1 MVETGRAILAQL
13 AGRRHGRDGRTGRG
27 RRRRGG
33 PRPVLKS
40 IAMQPSATSLPF
52 DSTLRARIADRLAS
66 IEARRASPDAA
77 MRRAA
82 VAFVIVGDDSGEAC
96 FVLTRRASGLR
107 RHSGQWAIP
116 GGRSDDGELPPDTAR
131 RELREEVGLDVPEGD
146 VLGRLDDYA
155 TRSGY
160 VISPVVC
167 WGPPRPELALDRTEV
182 ARAHLVPLG
191 RLLAPDLAATTAIP
205 ESDRPVLSV
214 GLLGG
219 RIFAP
224 TAAVI
229 YQAREWLLMDRAT
242 RVSHFEQPV
251 FAWK

>member
-1 MVETGRAILAQL
+1 MQS
-13 AGRRHGRDGRTGRG
+13 GRRFP
-27 RRRRGG
+27 RGG
-33 PRPVLKS
+33 SGVSLARNHAAAAEYPSGSVLQS
-40 IAMQPSATSLPF
+40 AAMQPDAASVPF
-52 DSTLRARIADRLAS
+52 DAALRTRIEDRLAS
-66 IEARRASPDAA
+66 IAAHRVPDDTART

-82 VAFVIVGDDSGEAC
+82 VAFVLVGDEAGEAC

-116 GGRSDDGELPPDTAR
+116 GGRTDDGEAPADTAR
-131 RELREEVGLDVPEGD
+131 RELREEVGLAVSEHD
-146 VLGRLDDYA
+146 VLGALDDYA

-160 VISPVVC
+160 VITPVVC
-167 WGPPRPELALDRTEV
+167 WGPRRPELTLDRSEV

-191 RLLAPDLAATTAIP
+191 RLLAPDLATTTAIP
-205 ESDRPVLSV
+205 ESERPVLSV

-219 RIFAP
+219 AIFAP

-229 YQAREWLLMDRAT
+229 FQAREWLLMGRAT
-242 RVSHFEQPV
+242 RVAHYEQPV

>member
-1 MVETGRAILAQL
+1 MWSLR
-13 AGRRHGRDGRTGRG
+13 
-27 RRRRGG
+27 
-33 PRPVLKS
+33 VLKS
-40 IAMQPSATSLPF
+40 IAMRPCATSLPF
-52 DSTLRARIADRLAS
+52 DSTLRARVADRLAS
-66 IEARRASPDAA
+66 IEARPVSADPTV
-77 MRRAA
+77 RRAA
-82 VAFVIVGDDSGEAC
+82 VAFVIVGDEAGEAC

-116 GGRSDDGELPPDTAR
+116 GGRSDEGESSADTAR
-131 RELREEVGLDVPEGD
+131 RELLEEVGLDVPEGG
-146 VLGRLDDYA
+146 VLGCLDDYA

-167 WGPPRPELALDRTEV
+167 WGPPRPKLALDRAEV

-191 RLLAPDLAATTAIP
+191 RLLAPDLMATTTIP
-205 ESDRPVLSV
+205 ESDRPVLSL

>member
-1 MVETGRAILAQL
+1 MTV
-13 AGRRHGRDGRTGRG
+13 RG
-27 RRRRGG
+27 RRSGAGRS

-40 IAMQPSATSLPF
+40 IAMHSRPASLPF
-52 DSTLRARIADRLAS
+52 DPTLRARIGGRLAS
-66 IEARRASPDAA
+66 FEARRVEAGPG

-82 VAFVIVGDDSGEAC
+82 VAFVVVGGESGEAC

-116 GGRSDDGELPPDTAR
+116 GGRSDDAESPADTAR
-131 RELREEVGLDVPEGD
+131 RELREEVGLDVPEHD

-160 VISPVVC
+160 VITPVVC
-167 WGPPRPELALDRTEV
+167 WGPRRPELDLDRTEV

-229 YQAREWLLMDRAT
+229 YQAREWLLMNRAT
-242 RVSHFEQPV
+242 RVAHFEQPV

>member
-1 MVETGRAILAQL
+1 MI
-13 AGRRHGRDGRTGRG
+13 
-27 RRRRGG
+27 
-33 PRPVLKS
+33 KS
-40 IAMQPSATSLPF
+40 IAMQRPATSLPF
-52 DSTLRARIADRLAS
+52 DANLRARIADRLSS
-66 IEARRASPDAA
+66 IEARRVSPDAA

-82 VAFVIVGDDSGEAC
+82 VAFVIVGDDAGEAC

-116 GGRSDDGELPPDTAR
+116 GGRSDEGETPPDTAR
-131 RELREEVGLDVPEGD
+131 RELREEVGLDVPARD

>member
-1 MVETGRAILAQL
+1 
-13 AGRRHGRDGRTGRG
+13 
-27 RRRRGG
+27 
-33 PRPVLKS
+33 
-40 IAMQPSATSLPF
+40 MQPDAASVPYDCA
-52 DSTLRARIADRLAS
+52 LRARIGGRLAS
-66 IEARRASPDAA
+66 FEARRAPAGGDADG

-82 VAFVIVGDDSGEAC
+82 VAFVVVGDERGEAC

-116 GGRSDDGELPPDTAR
+116 GGRMDDGETPADAAR
-131 RELREEVGLDVPEGD
+131 RELREEVGLAVPERD

-160 VISPVVC
+160 VIAPVVC
-167 WGPPRPELALDRTEV
+167 WGPRRPALTLDRNEV

-191 RLLAPDLAATTAIP
+191 RLLAPDLAATTDIP

-229 YQAREWLLMDRAT
+229 FQAREWLLMNRAT
-242 RVSHFEQPV
+242 RVAHYEQPV

>member
-1 MVETGRAILAQL
+1 
-13 AGRRHGRDGRTGRG
+13 
-27 RRRRGG
+27 
-33 PRPVLKS
+33 
-40 IAMQPSATSLPF
+40 MQPSAASLAF
-52 DSTLRARIADRLAS
+52 DSTLRARIENRLAA
-66 IEARRASPDAA
+66 IDARRVSAGAA

-82 VAFVIVGDDSGEAC
+82 VAFVIVGDEAGEAC

-116 GGRSDDGELPPDTAR
+116 GGRSDADELPADTAR
-131 RELREEVGLDVPEGD
+131 RELREEVGLEVPAHD

-167 WGPPRPELALDRTEV
+167 WGPCRPVLDLERTEV

-242 RVSHFEQPV
+242 RVAHFEQPV

>member
-1 MVETGRAILAQL
+1 MFANGGPAVAAVRA
-13 AGRRHGRDGRTGRG
+13 RRP
-27 RRRRGG
+27 

-40 IAMQPSATSLPF
+40 IAMQSCPASLPF
-52 DSTLRARIADRLAS
+52 DSTLRARFEDRLAS
-66 IEARRASPDAA
+66 FGARRVEAGAG

-82 VAFVIVGDDSGEAC
+82 VAFVIVGGEAGEAC

-116 GGRSDDGELPPDTAR
+116 GGRSDDAEPPADTAR
-131 RELREEVGLDVPEGD
+131 RELREEVGLDVPAHD

-160 VISPVVC
+160 VITPVVC
-167 WGPPRPELALDRTEV
+167 WGPPRPVLDLDRTEV

-191 RLLAPDLAATTAIP
+191 RLLAADLAATTAIP

-224 TAAVI
+224 TAAVL
-229 YQAREWLLMDRAT
+229 YQAREWLLMNRAT
-242 RVSHFEQPV
+242 RVAHFDQPV

>member
-1 MVETGRAILAQL
+1 MHT
-13 AGRRHGRDGRTGRG
+13 RT
-27 RRRRGG
+27 
-33 PRPVLKS
+33 
-40 IAMQPSATSLPF
+40 ASLPF
-52 DSTLRARIADRLAS
+52 DFTLRARIEDRLAS
-66 IEARRASPDAA
+66 VEPRRVAPGPA

-82 VAFVIVGDDSGEAC
+82 VAFVIVGDETGEAC

-116 GGRSDDGELPPDTAR
+116 GGRSDEGESPVETAR
-131 RELREEVGLDVPEGD
+131 RELREEVGLEVSGQD
-146 VLGRLDDYA
+146 VLGHLDDYA

-167 WGPPRPELALDRTEV
+167 WGSLRPELTLDRTEV
-182 ARAHLVPLG
+182 ACAHLVPFG
-191 RLLAPDLAATTAIP
+191 RLLAPDLAATAAIP

-242 RVSHFEQPV
+242 RVAHFEQPV

>member
-1 MVETGRAILAQL
+1 MRAMAAVIE
-13 AGRRHGRDGRTGRG
+13 
-27 RRRRGG
+27 
-33 PRPVLKS
+33 S
-40 IAMQPSATSLPF
+40 IAMQPTAASLPF
-52 DSTLRARIADRLAS
+52 DSSLRARIEDRLAS
-66 IEARRASPDAA
+66 IEPHRAPPDGA

-82 VAFVIVGDDSGEAC
+82 VAFVIVGDANGEAC

-116 GGRSDDGELPPDTAR
+116 GGRSDGDETPADTAR
-131 RELREEVGLDVPEGD
+131 RELHEEVGLDLSEND

-167 WGPPRPELALDRTEV
+167 WGPSRPVLELDRTEV

-229 YQAREWLLMDRAT
+229 FQAREWLLMERTT
-242 RVSHFEQPV
+242 RVAHFEQPV

>member
-1 MVETGRAILAQL
+1 MHGRGTGR
-13 AGRRHGRDGRTGRG
+13 RPRG
-27 RRRRGG
+27 R

-40 IAMQPSATSLPF
+40 IAMQRRAPSLPF

-66 IEARRASPDAA
+66 IEPRRVPSGAA

-82 VAFVIVGDDSGEAC
+82 VAFVIVGDDAGEAC

-116 GGRSDDGELPPDTAR
+116 GGRSDEGESPPDTAR
-131 RELREEVGLDVPEGD
+131 RELHEEVGLDVSEAD

-167 WGPPRPELALDRTEV
+167 WGPLRPELALDRIEV

-229 YQAREWLLMDRAT
+229 YQAREWLLMDRTT

>member
-1 MVETGRAILAQL
+1 
-13 AGRRHGRDGRTGRG
+13 
-27 RRRRGG
+27 
-33 PRPVLKS
+33 
-40 IAMQPSATSLPF
+40 MQPDTDSVPF
-52 DSTLRARIADRLAS
+52 DPALRARIERRLARV
-66 IEARRASPDAA
+66 EPRRAPAGEGGSGGGAGGGGA
-77 MRRAA
+77 MQRAA
-82 VAFVIVGDDSGEAC
+82 VAFVVVGDEAGEAC

-107 RHSGQWAIP
+107 RHGGQWAIP
-116 GGRSDDGELPPDTAR
+116 GGRCDDGETLADTAR
-131 RELREEVGLDVPEGD
+131 RELREEVGLAVGADD
-146 VLGRLDDYA
+146 VLGVLDDYT

-160 VISPVVC
+160 VITPVVC
-167 WGPPRPELALDRTEV
+167 WGPRDPALAPDPNEV
-182 ARAHLVPLG
+182 ARVHLVPLG

-229 YQAREWLLMDRAT
+229 FQAREWLLMERAT
-242 RVSHFEQPV
+242 RVAHYEQPV

>member
-1 MVETGRAILAQL
+1 
-13 AGRRHGRDGRTGRG
+13 
-27 RRRRGG
+27 
-33 PRPVLKS
+33 
-40 IAMQPSATSLPF
+40 MQPAPDSLPF
-52 DSTLRARIADRLAS
+52 DSSLRERLAGRLAS
-66 IEARRASPDAA
+66 IEARRVGPDDS

-82 VAFVIVGDDSGEAC
+82 VAFVIVGDEFGEAC

-116 GGRSDDGELPPDTAR
+116 GGRSDGDEAPADTAR
-131 RELREEVGLDVPEGD
+131 RELHEEVGLRVPAQD
-146 VLGRLDDYA
+146 VLGTLDDYA

-160 VISPVVC
+160 VISPIVC
-167 WGPPRPELALDRTEV
+167 WGPCRPELELDRSEV
-182 ARAHLVPLG
+182 ARAHLVPLS
-191 RLLAPDLAATTAIP
+191 RLLDPDLAATTDIP

-229 YQAREWLLMDRAT
+229 FQAREWLLMDRAT

>member
-1 MVETGRAILAQL
+1 
-13 AGRRHGRDGRTGRG
+13 
-27 RRRRGG
+27 
-33 PRPVLKS
+33 
-40 IAMQPSATSLPF
+40 MQSCTASLPF
-52 DSTLRARIADRLAS
+52 DPTLRARIEGRLAS
-66 IEARRASPDAA
+66 IEARRVTAGAA

-82 VAFVIVGDDSGEAC
+82 VAFVVVGDDAGEAC

-116 GGRSDDGELPPDTAR
+116 GGRSDGEELPADTAR
-131 RELREEVGLDVPEGD
+131 RELREEVGLDVPARD

-167 WGPPRPELALDRTEV
+167 WGPRRPVLELDRTEV

-191 RLLAPDLAATTAIP
+191 RLLAPDLVATTAIP

-242 RVSHFEQPV
+242 RVAHFEQPV

>member
-1 MVETGRAILAQL
+1 
-13 AGRRHGRDGRTGRG
+13 
-27 RRRRGG
+27 
-33 PRPVLKS
+33 
-40 IAMQPSATSLPF
+40 MQPEAASVPF
-52 DSTLRARIADRLAS
+52 DPALRERIEGRLAS
-66 IEARRASPDAA
+66 IEAQRVPPARGAKR

-82 VAFVIVGDDSGEAC
+82 VAFVVVGDEAGEAC

-116 GGRSDDGELPPDTAR
+116 GGRMDEGETPADAAR
-131 RELREEVGLDVPEGD
+131 RELHEEVGLAVPERD
-146 VLGRLDDYA
+146 VLGRLDDYT

-160 VISPVVC
+160 VITPVVC
-167 WGPPRPELALDRTEV
+167 WGPRRPALALDRNEV

-191 RLLAPDLAATTAIP
+191 RLLAPDLAATTDIP

-229 YQAREWLLMDRAT
+229 FQAREWLLMDRAT
-242 RVSHFEQPV
+242 RVAHYEQPV

>member
-1 MVETGRAILAQL
+1 MEGTA
-13 AGRRHGRDGRTGRG
+13 AGARDRSLR
-27 RRRRGG
+27 
-33 PRPVLKS
+33 VLKS
-40 IAMQPSATSLPF
+40 IAMQRCATSLPF

-66 IEARRASPDAA
+66 IEARRVSPDAA

-82 VAFVIVGDDSGEAC
+82 VAFVIVGDDAGEAC

-116 GGRSDDGELPPDTAR
+116 GGRSDEGESPPETAR

-146 VLGRLDDYA
+146 VLGCLDDYA

-167 WGPPRPELALDRTEV
+167 WGPPRPELALDRAEV

>member
-1 MVETGRAILAQL
+1 
-13 AGRRHGRDGRTGRG
+13 
-27 RRRRGG
+27 
-33 PRPVLKS
+33 
-40 IAMQPSATSLPF
+40 MQDCAASLPF
-52 DSTLRARIADRLAS
+52 DAALRERLEHRLATV
-66 IEARRASPDAA
+66 ETRRVPSAGA

-82 VAFVIVGDDSGEAC
+82 VAFVIVGDDAGEAC

-116 GGRSDDGELPPDTAR
+116 GGRTDGDELPADTAR
-131 RELREEVGLDVPEGD
+131 RELHEEVGLNVPEED

-167 WGPPRPELALDRTEV
+167 WGPCRPELALDRTEV
-182 ARAHLVPLG
+182 ARAHLVPLC

-229 YQAREWLLMDRAT
+229 FQAREWLLMDRTT
-242 RVSHFEQPV
+242 RVAHYEQPV

>member
-1 MVETGRAILAQL
+1 
-13 AGRRHGRDGRTGRG
+13 
-27 RRRRGG
+27 
-33 PRPVLKS
+33 
-40 IAMQPSATSLPF
+40 MQPRAASLAF
-52 DSTLRARIADRLAS
+52 DSTLRARIEERLAA
-66 IEARRASPDAA
+66 IEPRRVRAGDA

-82 VAFVIVGDDSGEAC
+82 VAFVIVGGESGEAC

-116 GGRSDDGELPPDTAR
+116 GGRSDGEESPADTAR
-131 RELREEVGLDVPEGD
+131 RELREEVGLDVPARD

-160 VISPVVC
+160 VITPVVC
-167 WGPPRPELALDRTEV
+167 WGPRRPVLDLDRGEV

-191 RLLAPDLAATTAIP
+191 GLLVPDLAATTDIP

-229 YQAREWLLMDRAT
+229 YQAREWLLMNRAT
-242 RVSHFEQPV
+242 RVAHFEQPV

>member
-1 MVETGRAILAQL
+1 MHGGSRPAPGCG
-13 AGRRHGRDGRTGRG
+13 GRR
-27 RRRRGG
+27 
-33 PRPVLKS
+33 
-40 IAMQPSATSLPF
+40 
-52 DSTLRARIADRLAS
+52 
-66 IEARRASPDAA
+66 
-77 MRRAA
+77 
-82 VAFVIVGDDSGEAC
+82 VAFVIVGGEAGEAC

-116 GGRSDDGELPPDTAR
+116 GGRSDDAEPPADTAR
-131 RELREEVGLDVPEGD
+131 RELREEVGLDVPAHD

-160 VISPVVC
+160 VITPVVC
-167 WGPPRPELALDRTEV
+167 WGPPRPVLDLDRTEV

-191 RLLAPDLAATTAIP
+191 RLLAADLAATTAIP

-229 YQAREWLLMDRAT
+229 YQAREWLLMNRAT
-242 RVSHFEQPV
+242 RVAHFDQPV

>member
-1 MVETGRAILAQL
+1 MHSCT
-13 AGRRHGRDGRTGRG
+13 
-27 RRRRGG
+27 
-33 PRPVLKS
+33 
-40 IAMQPSATSLPF
+40 TSLRF
-52 DSTLRARIADRLAS
+52 DSNLRARIAGRLAS
-66 IEARRASPDAA
+66 IEARPVPADPA

-82 VAFVIVGDDSGEAC
+82 VAFVIVGDEAGEAC

-116 GGRSDDGELPPDTAR
+116 GGRSDEGESSADTAR
-131 RELREEVGLDVPEGD
+131 RELLEEVGLDVPEGD

-167 WGPPRPELALDRTEV
+167 WGPPHPELALDHAEV

-191 RLLAPDLAATTAIP
+191 RLLAPDLMATTAIP

>member
-1 MVETGRAILAQL
+1 
-13 AGRRHGRDGRTGRG
+13 
-27 RRRRGG
+27 
-33 PRPVLKS
+33 
-40 IAMQPSATSLPF
+40 MQPEAASVPF
-52 DSTLRARIADRLAS
+52 DPALRARIEGRLAS
-66 IEARRASPDAA
+66 IEAHRAPPARGA
-77 MRRAA
+77 KRMRRAA
-82 VAFVIVGDDSGEAC
+82 VAFVVVGGDAGEAC

-116 GGRSDDGELPPDTAR
+116 GGRMDEGETPADAAR
-131 RELREEVGLDVPEGD
+131 RELHEEVGLAVPEPD

-160 VISPVVC
+160 VITPVVC
-167 WGPPRPELALDRTEV
+167 WGPRRPALTLDRNEV

-191 RLLAPDLAATTAIP
+191 RLLAPDLAATTDIP

-229 YQAREWLLMDRAT
+229 FQAREWLLMDRAT
-242 RVSHFEQPV
+242 RVAHYEQPV

>member
-1 MVETGRAILAQL
+1 
-13 AGRRHGRDGRTGRG
+13 
-27 RRRRGG
+27 
-33 PRPVLKS
+33 
-40 IAMQPSATSLPF
+40 MQSCAASLPF
-52 DSTLRARIADRLAS
+52 DSSLRARIGGRLAS
-66 IEARRASPDAA
+66 IEARRVASGDA

-82 VAFVIVGDDSGEAC
+82 VAFVIVGDEAGEAC
-96 FVLTRRASGLR
+96 FVLTRRALGLR

-116 GGRSDDGELPPDTAR
+116 GGRSDEDESPADTAR
-131 RELREEVGLDVPEGD
+131 RELREEVGLDVSEEG
-146 VLGRLDDYA
+146 VLGCLDDYA

-167 WGPPRPELALDRTEV
+167 WGPRRPVLELDRSEV

-191 RLLAPDLAATTAIP
+191 RLLAPDLAATTDIP

-242 RVSHFEQPV
+242 RVAHFEQPV

>member
-1 MVETGRAILAQL
+1 MI
-13 AGRRHGRDGRTGRG
+13 
-27 RRRRGG
+27 
-33 PRPVLKS
+33 KS
-40 IAMQPSATSLPF
+40 IAMQRPATSLPF
-52 DSTLRARIADRLAS
+52 DANLRARIADRLSS
-66 IEARRASPDAA
+66 IEARRVSPDAA

-82 VAFVIVGDDSGEAC
+82 VAFVIVGDDAGEAC

-116 GGRSDDGELPPDTAR
+116 GGRSDEGETPPDTAR
-131 RELREEVGLDVPEGD
+131 RELREEVGLDVPAGD

>member
-1 MVETGRAILAQL
+1 
-13 AGRRHGRDGRTGRG
+13 
-27 RRRRGG
+27 
-33 PRPVLKS
+33 
-40 IAMQPSATSLPF
+40 MQPAAASLPF
-52 DSTLRARIADRLAS
+52 DPTLRARIEARLAS
-66 IEARRASPDAA
+66 IRAHRVRSSDS

-82 VAFVIVGDDSGEAC
+82 VAFVIVGDEGGEAC
-96 FVLTRRASGLR
+96 FVLTRRAAGLR

-116 GGRSDDGELPPDTAR
+116 GGRTDGDEAPADTAR
-131 RELREEVGLDVPEGD
+131 RELHEEVGLRVPEED

-167 WGPPRPELALDRTEV
+167 WGPARPELELDRSEV
-182 ARAHLVPLG
+182 ARAHLVPLSG
-191 RLLAPDLAATTAIP
+191 LLDPDLAATTAIP

-229 YQAREWLLMDRAT
+229 FQAREWLLMGRTT

>member
-1 MVETGRAILAQL
+1 MGATPA
-13 AGRRHGRDGRTGRG
+13 
-27 RRRRGG
+27 
-33 PRPVLKS
+33 VLKS
-40 IAMQPSATSLPF
+40 IAMQPAAASLPF
-52 DSTLRARIADRLAS
+52 DSTLRARIEDRLAS
-66 IEARRASPDAA
+66 IEPCRVPPDGA

-82 VAFVIVGDDSGEAC
+82 VAFVIVGDEHGEAC

-116 GGRSDDGELPPDTAR
+116 GGSSDGDETPADTAR
-131 RELREEVGLDVPEGD
+131 RELHEEVGLELSESD
-146 VLGRLDDYA
+146 VLGCLDDYA

-160 VISPVVC
+160 VISPIVC
-167 WGPPRPELALDRTEV
+167 WGPSRPELDLDRTEV

-229 YQAREWLLMDRAT
+229 FQAREWLLMERAT
-242 RVSHFEQPV
+242 RVAHFEQPV

>member
-1 MVETGRAILAQL
+1 
-13 AGRRHGRDGRTGRG
+13 
-27 RRRRGG
+27 
-33 PRPVLKS
+33 
-40 IAMQPSATSLPF
+40 MQPRAASLPF
-52 DSTLRARIADRLAS
+52 DATLRARIEERLAS
-66 IEARRASPDAA
+66 IEARRVKADAV

-82 VAFVIVGDDSGEAC
+82 VAFVIVGGESGEAC

-116 GGRSDDGELPPDTAR
+116 GGRSDGEEGPAETAR
-131 RELREEVGLDVPEGD
+131 RELREEVGLDVSEED

-160 VISPVVC
+160 VITPVVC
-167 WGPPRPELALDRTEV
+167 WGPRRPVLDLDRGEV

-191 RLLAPDLAATTAIP
+191 RLLVPDLAATTAIP

-229 YQAREWLLMDRAT
+229 YQAREWLLMNRAT
-242 RVSHFEQPV
+242 RVAHFEQPV

>member
-1 MVETGRAILAQL
+1 MRAMAAVIE
-13 AGRRHGRDGRTGRG
+13 
-27 RRRRGG
+27 
-33 PRPVLKS
+33 S
-40 IAMQPSATSLPF
+40 FAMQPAAASLSF
-52 DSTLRARIADRLAS
+52 DSTLRARIEDRLAS
-66 IEARRASPDAA
+66 IEPRRVPPDGA

-82 VAFVIVGDDSGEAC
+82 VAFVIVGDENGEAC

-116 GGRSDDGELPPDTAR
+116 GGRSDGDETPADTAR
-131 RELREEVGLDVPEGD
+131 RELHEEVGLDLSEND

-160 VISPVVC
+160 VISPIVC
-167 WGPPRPELALDRTEV
+167 WGPSRPVLELDRTEV

-229 YQAREWLLMDRAT
+229 FQAREWLLMERAT
-242 RVSHFEQPV
+242 RVTHFEQPV

>member
-1 MVETGRAILAQL
+1 
-13 AGRRHGRDGRTGRG
+13 
-27 RRRRGG
+27 
-33 PRPVLKS
+33 
-40 IAMQPSATSLPF
+40 MQPCAASLPF
-52 DSTLRARIADRLAS
+52 DATLRARIEDRLAS
-66 IEARRASPDAA
+66 IEPRRVRAGAA

-82 VAFVIVGDDSGEAC
+82 VAFVIVGGESGEAC

-116 GGRSDDGELPPDTAR
+116 GGRSDGEEGPAETAR
-131 RELREEVGLDVPEGD
+131 RELREEVGLDVPAGD

-160 VISPVVC
+160 VITPVVC
-167 WGPPRPELALDRTEV
+167 WGPRRPVLDLDRAEV

-191 RLLAPDLAATTAIP
+191 GLLVPDLAATTDIP

-229 YQAREWLLMDRAT
+229 YQAREWLLMNRAT
-242 RVSHFEQPV
+242 RVAHFEQPV

>member
-1 MVETGRAILAQL
+1 
-13 AGRRHGRDGRTGRG
+13 
-27 RRRRGG
+27 
-33 PRPVLKS
+33 
-40 IAMQPSATSLPF
+40 MQSCAASLPF
-52 DSTLRARIADRLAS
+52 DSTLRARIEDRLAA
-66 IEARRASPDAA
+66 IEARRVKAGPA

-82 VAFVIVGDDSGEAC
+82 VAFVIVGGDEAGEAS

-116 GGRSDDGELPPDTAR
+116 GGRSDEGESPVDTAR
-131 RELREEVGLDVPEGD
+131 RELREEVGLDVPEHD
-146 VLGRLDDYA
+146 VLGCLDDYE

-160 VISPVVC
+160 VITPVVC
-167 WGPPRPELALDRTEV
+167 WGPRRPVFDLDRTEV

-191 RLLAPDLAATTAIP
+191 RLLVPDLAATTAIP

-229 YQAREWLLMDRAT
+229 YQAREWLLMNRAT
-242 RVSHFEQPV
+242 RVAHFEQPV

>member
-1 MVETGRAILAQL
+1 
-13 AGRRHGRDGRTGRG
+13 
-27 RRRRGG
+27 
-33 PRPVLKS
+33 
-40 IAMQPSATSLPF
+40 MQPDTDSVPF
-52 DSTLRARIADRLAS
+52 DPALRARIERRLARV
-66 IEARRASPDAA
+66 EPRRAPAGEGGSGGGAGGA
-77 MRRAA
+77 MQRAA
-82 VAFVIVGDDSGEAC
+82 VAFVVVGDEAGEAC

-107 RHSGQWAIP
+107 RHGGQWAIP
-116 GGRSDDGELPPDTAR
+116 GGRCDDGETLADTAR
-131 RELREEVGLDVPEGD
+131 RELREEVGLAVGADD
-146 VLGRLDDYA
+146 VLGVLDDYT

-160 VISPVVC
+160 VITPVVC
-167 WGPPRPELALDRTEV
+167 WGPRDPALAPDPNEV
-182 ARAHLVPLG
+182 ARVHLVPLG

-229 YQAREWLLMDRAT
+229 FQAREWLLMERAT
-242 RVSHFEQPV
+242 RVAHYEQPV

>member
-1 MVETGRAILAQL
+1 MARRAR
-13 AGRRHGRDGRTGRG
+13 AGPRRSPGGSGRG
-27 RRRRGG
+27 VRL
-33 PRPVLKS
+33 VLKS
-40 IAMQPSATSLPF
+40 IAMQPPAASLPF
-52 DSTLRARIADRLAS
+52 DSTLRARIGDRLAS
-66 IEARRASPDAA
+66 IEARRVVAA
-77 MRRAA
+77 GPIRRAA
-82 VAFVIVGDDSGEAC
+82 VAFVIVGDEAGEAC

-116 GGRSDDGELPPDTAR
+116 GGRSDGDEEPEDTAR
-131 RELREEVGLDVPEGD
+131 RELREEVGLQVSEHD
-146 VLGRLDDYA
+146 VLGCLDDYA

-160 VISPVVC
+160 VITPVVC
-167 WGPPRPELALDRTEV
+167 WGPCSPEFDLDRTEV

-205 ESDRPVLSV
+205 ESDRPVLSL

-229 YQAREWLLMDRAT
+229 FQAREWLLMDRET
-242 RVSHFEQPV
+242 RVAHYEQPV
-251 FAWK
+251 FAWT

>member
-1 MVETGRAILAQL
+1 
-13 AGRRHGRDGRTGRG
+13 
-27 RRRRGG
+27 
-33 PRPVLKS
+33 
-40 IAMQPSATSLPF
+40 
-52 DSTLRARIADRLAS
+52 
-66 IEARRASPDAA
+66 

-82 VAFVIVGDDSGEAC
+82 VAFVIVGDDAGEAC

-116 GGRSDDGELPPDTAR
+116 GGRSDEGESPPDTAR

-146 VLGRLDDYA
+146 VLGCLDDYA

-167 WGPPRPELALDRTEV
+167 WGPARPELALDRTEV

>member
-1 MVETGRAILAQL
+1 
-13 AGRRHGRDGRTGRG
+13 
-27 RRRRGG
+27 
-33 PRPVLKS
+33 
-40 IAMQPSATSLPF
+40 MQPRAASLPF
-52 DSTLRARIADRLAS
+52 DATLRARIEERLAS
-66 IEARRASPDAA
+66 IEARRVKADAV

-82 VAFVIVGDDSGEAC
+82 VAFVIVGGESGEAC

-116 GGRSDDGELPPDTAR
+116 GGRSDEEEGPAETAR
-131 RELREEVGLDVPEGD
+131 RELREEVGLDVPEQD

-160 VISPVVC
+160 VITPVVC
-167 WGPPRPELALDRTEV
+167 WGPRRPVLDLDRAEV

-191 RLLAPDLAATTAIP
+191 RLLVPDLAATTAIP

-229 YQAREWLLMDRAT
+229 YQAREWLLMNRAT
-242 RVSHFEQPV
+242 RVAHFEQPV

>member
-1 MVETGRAILAQL
+1 MFAAVGPAVVTVP
-13 AGRRHGRDGRTGRG
+13 GRRSRA
-27 RRRRGG
+27 RRP

-40 IAMQPSATSLPF
+40 IAMQSCPASLPF
-52 DSTLRARIADRLAS
+52 DSTLRARTEDRLAS
-66 IEARRASPDAA
+66 FDARRVEGRRRDAA
-77 MRRAA
+77 GGGSVRDRRRRSRRSLFRIDAA
-82 VAFVIVGDDSGEAC
+82 GLGVAAPQRAMGDSGRP
-96 FVLTRRASGLR
+96 LGRRGVA
-107 RHSGQWAIP
+107 
-116 GGRSDDGELPPDTAR
+116 GGHRR
-131 RELREEVGLDVPEGD
+131 RELREEVGLDVPAHD

-160 VISPVVC
+160 VITPVVC
-167 WGPPRPELALDRTEV
+167 WGPPRPVLDLDRTGGRPGPPGA
-182 ARAHLVPLG
+182 ARP
-191 RLLAPDLAATTAIP
+191 APRSGLAATTAIP

-229 YQAREWLLMDRAT
+229 YQAREWLLMNRAT
-242 RVSHFEQPV
+242 RVAHFDQPV

>member
-1 MVETGRAILAQL
+1 
-13 AGRRHGRDGRTGRG
+13 
-27 RRRRGG
+27 
-33 PRPVLKS
+33 
-40 IAMQPSATSLPF
+40 
-52 DSTLRARIADRLAS
+52 
-66 IEARRASPDAA
+66 

-82 VAFVIVGDDSGEAC
+82 VAFVIVGDDAGEAC

-116 GGRSDDGELPPDTAR
+116 GGRSDEGESPPDTAR

-146 VLGRLDDYA
+146 VLGCLDDYA

>member
-1 MVETGRAILAQL
+1 
-13 AGRRHGRDGRTGRG
+13 
-27 RRRRGG
+27 
-33 PRPVLKS
+33 
-40 IAMQPSATSLPF
+40 
-52 DSTLRARIADRLAS
+52 
-66 IEARRASPDAA
+66 

-82 VAFVIVGDDSGEAC
+82 VAFVIVGDESGEAC
-96 FVLTRRASGLR
+96 FVLTRRAAGLR

-116 GGRSDDGELPPDTAR
+116 GGRVDGGEGPAEAAL
-131 RELREEVGLDVPEGD
+131 RELREEVGLSVAEDE
-146 VLGRLDDYA
+146 VLGSLDDYA

-160 VISPVVC
+160 VITPVVC
-167 WGPPRPELALDRTEV
+167 WGPARPRLALARSEV

-205 ESDRPVLSV
+205 ESERPVLSV

-229 YQAREWLLMDRAT
+229 FQAREWLLMDRAT
-242 RVSHFEQPV
+242 RVSHYEQPV